1 MMNPF
6 SLENKIILVTGASSG
21 IGAQCA
27 IDFSRMGAKVILI
40 ARNIEC
46 LKQTLSKM
54 EGSGHAYYSVDVT
67 DFRALSC
74 IIKLAVNEVG
84 KISGVVHCAGISSV
98 LPLKLVKEEDI
109 DNIMRTNVFSAIQL
123 VREVTHVGCYD
134 KSNGISIIFLSS
146 IMGVVGES
154 CKSLYIFSKGAIIA
168 GVRSLAVEL
177 APKNIRVNCISP
189 GVIVTNINK
198 NARHIVD
205 PERRKELENKHLLGL
220 GETTDISNACIYL
233 LSNGA
238 RWVTGQNIIVDGGYS
253 VR

>member
-6 SLENKIILVTGASSG
+6 SLEGKIILVTGASSG

-54 EGSGHAYYSVDVT
+54 DGTGHAYYSVDVT
-67 DFRALSC
+67 DFKALSR
-74 IIKLAVNEVG
+74 IIKLAVSEVG

-109 DNIMRTNVFSAIQL
+109 DSIMRTNIYSAIQL
-123 VREVTHVGCYD
+123 VHEVTHVGYYD
-134 KSNGISIIFLSS
+134 KYDGISIILLSS

-154 CKSLYIFSKGAIIA
+154 CKSLYSFSKGAIIA

-177 APKNIRVNCISP
+177 ASKNIRVNCISP
-189 GVIVTNINK
+189 GVIITNINK
-198 NARHIVD
+198 NARHIAD
-205 PERRKELENKHLLGL
+205 LEQRKELENKHLLGL

-238 RWVTGQNIIVDGGYS
+238 RWVTGQNIIIDGGYS

>member
-6 SLENKIILVTGASSG
+6 SLEGKIILVTGASSG

-54 EGSGHAYYSVDVT
+54 DGTGHAYYSVDVT
-67 DFRALSC
+67 DFKALSR
-74 IIKLAVNEVG
+74 IIKLAVSEVG

-109 DNIMRTNVFSAIQL
+109 DSIMRTNIYSAIQL
-123 VREVTHVGCYD
+123 VHEVTHVGYYD
-134 KSNGISIIFLSS
+134 KNDGISIILLSS
-146 IMGVVGES
+146 IIGVVGES
-154 CKSLYIFSKGAIIA
+154 CKSLYSFSKGAIIA
-168 GVRSLAVEL
+168 GVRGLAVEL
-177 APKNIRVNCISP
+177 ASKNIRVNCISP
-189 GVIVTNINK
+189 GVIITNINK
-198 NARHIVD
+198 NARHIAD
-205 PERRKELENKHLLGL
+205 PEQRKELENKHLLGL

-238 RWVTGQNIIVDGGYS
+238 RWVTGQNIIIDGGYS

>member
-1 MMNPF
+1 M
-6 SLENKIILVTGASSG
+6 
-21 IGAQCA
+21 
-27 IDFSRMGAKVILI
+27 
-40 ARNIEC
+40 
-46 LKQTLSKM
+46 
-54 EGSGHAYYSVDVT
+54 
-67 DFRALSC
+67 SC
-74 IIKLAVNEVG
+74 IIKLAVSEVG

-123 VREVTHVGCYD
+123 VREVTHIGYYD
-134 KSNGISIIFLSS
+134 KSNGISIILLSS

-154 CKSLYIFSKGAIIA
+154 CKSLYSFSKGAIIA

-253 VR
+253 VK

>member
-154 CKSLYIFSKGAIIA
+154 CKSLYSFSKGAIIA

>member
-67 DFRALSC
+67 DFKALSC
-74 IIKLAVNEVG
+74 IIKLAVSEVG

-123 VREVTHVGCYD
+123 VREVTHIGYYD
-134 KSNGISIIFLSS
+134 KSNGISIILLSS

-154 CKSLYIFSKGAIIA
+154 CKSLYSFSKGAIIA

-220 GETTDISNACIYL
+220 GETTDISNTCIYL

-253 VR
+253 VK

>member
-67 DFRALSC
+67 DFKALSC
-74 IIKLAVNEVG
+74 IIKLAVSEVG

-123 VREVTHVGCYD
+123 VREVTHIGYYD
-134 KSNGISIIFLSS
+134 KSNGISIILLSS

-154 CKSLYIFSKGAIIA
+154 CKSLYSFSKGAIIA

-253 VR
+253 VK

>member
-154 CKSLYIFSKGAIIA
+154 CKSLYSFSKGAIIA

-205 PERRKELENKHLLGL
+205 RERRKELENKHLLGL

>member
-154 CKSLYIFSKGAIIA
+154 CKSLYSFSKGAIIA

-238 RWVTGQNIIVDGGYS
+238 RWVTGQNIIVDGVYS

>member
-46 LKQTLSKM
+46 LKQALSKM

-154 CKSLYIFSKGAIIA
+154 CKSLYSFSKGAIIA

>member
-67 DFRALSC
+67 DFKALSC
-74 IIKLAVNEVG
+74 IIKLAVSEVG

-123 VREVTHVGCYD
+123 VREVTHIGYYD
-134 KSNGISIIFLSS
+134 KSNGISIILLSS

-154 CKSLYIFSKGAIIA
+154 CKSLYSFSKGAIIA

-189 GVIVTNINK
+189 GVIF
-198 NARHIVD
+198 
-205 PERRKELENKHLLGL
+205 ELYMTML
-220 GETTDISNACIYL
+220 
-233 LSNGA
+233 
-238 RWVTGQNIIVDGGYS
+238 
-253 VR
+253 

>member
-146 IMGVVGES
+146 IMEVVGEG
-154 CKSLYIFSKGAIIA
+154 CKSLYSFSKGAIIA

>member
-1 MMNPF
+1 MNPF

-27 IDFSRMGAKVILI
+27 LDFSRMGAKVILI

-67 DFRALSC
+67 DFKALSC
-74 IIKLAVNEVG
+74 IIKLAVSEVG

-123 VREVTHVGCYD
+123 VREVTHIGYYD
-134 KSNGISIIFLSS
+134 KSNGISIILLSS

-154 CKSLYIFSKGAIIA
+154 CKSLYSFSKGAIIA

-253 VR
+253 VK

>member
-84 KISGVVHCAGISSV
+84 KISGVVHCAVISSV

-154 CKSLYIFSKGAIIA
+154 CKSLYSFSKGAIIA

>member
-1 MMNPF
+1 MNPF

-67 DFRALSC
+67 DFKALSC
-74 IIKLAVNEVG
+74 IIKLAVSEVG

-123 VREVTHVGCYD
+123 VREVTHIGYYD
-134 KSNGISIIFLSS
+134 KSNGISIILLSS

-154 CKSLYIFSKGAIIA
+154 CKSLYSFSKGAIIA

-253 VR
+253 VK

>member
-67 DFRALSC
+67 DFKALSC
-74 IIKLAVNEVG
+74 IIKLAVSEVG

-123 VREVTHVGCYD
+123 VREVTHIGYYD
-134 KSNGISIIFLSS
+134 KSNGISIILLSS

-154 CKSLYIFSKGAIIA
+154 CKSLYSFSKGAIIA

-198 NARHIVD
+198 KARHIVD

-253 VR
+253 VK

>member
-46 LKQTLSKM
+46 LKQTLSKI

-67 DFRALSC
+67 DFKALSC
-74 IIKLAVNEVG
+74 IIKLAVSEVG

-123 VREVTHVGCYD
+123 VREVTHIGYYD
-134 KSNGISIIFLSS
+134 KSNGISIILLSS

-154 CKSLYIFSKGAIIA
+154 CKSLYSFSKGAIIA

-253 VR
+253 VK

>member
-146 IMGVVGES
+146 SMGVVGES
-154 CKSLYIFSKGAIIA
+154 CKSLYSFSKGAIIA

>member
-123 VREVTHVGCYD
+123 VREVTHIGYYD
-134 KSNGISIIFLSS
+134 KSNGISIILLSS

-154 CKSLYIFSKGAIIA
+154 CKSLYSFSKGAIIA